1 MEAVAL
7 YENLSQIESDKEG
20 YDMIKVEKIN
30 KYFNRNKRN
39 EIHAINNTTLTF
51 EDTGLVCILGE
62 SGSGKTTLLN
72 VIGGLESFDGGNI
85 TVDEDQIEKYSSAK
99 MDKLR
104 NRKYGYIFQNYYL
117 LSEYTVEYNIRI
129 ALKCFHMT
137 EAEIEERVNYV
148 LDSVGMR
155 RYKKRLVSELSGG
168 QRQRVA
174 IARALAKTPD
184 VIFADEPTGN
194 LDENNTLRIM
204 SILRKI
210 SKDCLVI
217 LVTHEQRIA
226 EFFADR
232 IIKVKDGSVVEDSIN
247 KKSSSY
253 VNKNDTNIYLKEYE
267 KKELTVGDSHFN
279 IYSDGLIQPININ
292 IVFRDGKVYIDADG
306 PSSIEYITDESE
318 TAFVDD
324 VKPQINMDDIDQFEF
339 TLEKVQPNGTN
350 KLSFAEVFSMAIYNI
365 RSTGKK
371 QMFMYVVFAM
381 SSILMLLSISDFYR
395 VSTIKP
401 YEVAQTDSHYVL
413 VECEE
418 TRIAKKAYSDFCESS
433 GIDAKI
439 YGSTLK
445 GLTITNHNYAQ
456 IKNVKQSLKDFSYVD
471 IKYLDEEQLLYGRMP
486 ESENEI
492 VVDKAVLDG
501 VINGDTVLATLST
514 DIKDY
519 LNVPA
524 TNKGG
529 ANQLYI
535 CGISDNHEMSIYI
548 DESYISWQGQSDED
562 YYNMR
567 KFLLYTEEPEAVASY
582 FTELNK
588 QYKAQYGDEYVN
600 MEPVV
605 KATYQYGQAID
616 AYKKDMQEDI
626 GLRTIIT
633 GIVVTLAMVVLF
645 FTMKANSI
653 RRTEELVVYR
663 LIGITPANI
672 MMSYVIEICII
683 TAYTQII
690 PMAVAVAVCKYLSGV
705 IDIDI
710 LSLCPWNYML
720 ALVVGIFVANIL
732 VSLLSVIGIIKR
744 PPARLAAKN

>member
-1 MEAVAL
+1 
-7 YENLSQIESDKEG
+7 
-20 YDMIKVEKIN
+20 
-30 KYFNRNKRN
+30 
-39 EIHAINNTTLTF
+39 
-51 EDTGLVCILGE
+51 
-62 SGSGKTTLLN
+62 
-72 VIGGLESFDGGNI
+72 
-85 TVDEDQIEKYSSAK
+85 
-99 MDKLR
+99 
-104 NRKYGYIFQNYYL
+104 
-117 LSEYTVEYNIRI
+117 
-129 ALKCFHMT
+129 
-137 EAEIEERVNYV
+137 
-148 LDSVGMR
+148 
-155 RYKKRLVSELSGG
+155 
-168 QRQRVA
+168 
-174 IARALAKTPD
+174 
-184 VIFADEPTGN
+184 
-194 LDENNTLRIM
+194 
-204 SILRKI
+204 
-210 SKDCLVI
+210 
-217 LVTHEQRIA
+217 
-226 EFFADR
+226 
-232 IIKVKDGSVVEDSIN
+232 
-247 KKSSSY
+247 
-253 VNKNDTNIYLKEYE
+253 
-267 KKELTVGDSHFN
+267 
-279 IYSDGLIQPININ
+279 
-292 IVFRDGKVYIDADG
+292 
-306 PSSIEYITDESE
+306 
-318 TAFVDD
+318 
-324 VKPQINMDDIDQFEF
+324 
-339 TLEKVQPNGTN
+339 
-350 KLSFAEVFSMAIYNI
+350 
-365 RSTGKK
+365 
-371 QMFMYVVFAM
+371 
-381 SSILMLLSISDFYR
+381 
-395 VSTIKP
+395 
-401 YEVAQTDSHYVL
+401 
-413 VECEE
+413 
-418 TRIAKKAYSDFCESS
+418 
-433 GIDAKI
+433 
-439 YGSTLK
+439 
-445 GLTITNHNYAQ
+445 
-456 IKNVKQSLKDFSYVD
+456 
-471 IKYLDEEQLLYGRMP
+471 MP

-616 AYKKDMQEDI
+616 AYKKDMQDDI

>member
-1 MEAVAL
+1 MGAVAL
-7 YENLSQIESDKEG
+7 YGNLSEIGSDKEG
-20 YDMIKVEKIN
+20 YDMIKVEKLN

-72 VIGGLESFDGGNI
+72 VMGGLDSFDGGNI
-85 TVDEDQIEKYSSAK
+85 VVDEDRIEKYSSAK

-117 LSEYTVEYNIRI
+117 LSEYTVEYNIEI

-137 EAEIEERVNYV
+137 ETEIEERVNYV

-204 SILRKI
+204 SILKKI

-232 IIKVKDGSVVEDSIN
+232 IIKVKDGSVVEDNIN
-247 KKSSSY
+247 KERVSY
-253 VNKNDTNIYLKEYE
+253 VNNNDTNIYLKEYE
-267 KKELTVGDSHFN
+267 KKEYNIGDTRFN
-279 IYSDGLIQPININ
+279 IYSDGLTQPININ
-292 IVFRDGKVYIDADG
+292 IVFSDGKVYIDADG
-306 PSSIEYITDESE
+306 VSNVEYITDESE
-318 TAFVDD
+318 RLLVDD
-324 VKPQINMDDIDQFEF
+324 VKPQIRLDNVEQFQFE
-339 TLEKVQPNGTN
+339 LEKLQPKGNN
-350 KLSFAEVFSMAIYNI
+350 KLSIAELFSLAKYNI
-365 RSTGKK
+365 RCAGKK
-371 QMFMYVVFAM
+371 QLFMYVVFAL
-381 SSILMLLSISDFYR
+381 SSVLMLLSISDFYR

-401 YEVAQTDSHYVL
+401 YEVVQSDSHYVL
-413 VECEE
+413 IECDV
-418 TRIAKKAYSDFCESS
+418 TSTAKKAYKDFCESS
-433 GIDAKI
+433 GIDADI

-456 IKNVKQSLKDFSYVD
+456 IKNVKQSLKGFSYVD
-471 IKYLDEEQLLYGRMP
+471 IKYLNEEQLLYGRMP
-486 ESENEI
+486 ENDNEI

-501 VINGDTVLATLST
+501 VLNGDTVLATLST

-567 KFLLYTEEPEAVASY
+567 KFLLYTEEPEAVLEY
-582 FTELNK
+582 FAELNE
-588 QYKAQYGDEYVN
+588 QYMIEYGEEYIN
-600 MEPVV
+600 MEPII
-605 KATYQYGQAID
+605 KATYQYGEAMDI
-616 AYKKDMQEDI
+616 YIKDMQDDI

-633 GIVVTLAMVVLF
+633 VIVVVLSMVVLS

-663 LIGITPANI
+663 LIGITPRNI
-672 MMSYVIEICII
+672 MMSYIIEICMI
-683 TAYTQII
+683 TVYTQII
-690 PMAVAVAVCKYLSGV
+690 TMTVAAVVCKYLSGV
-705 IDIDI
+705 INVNI
-710 LSLCPWNYML
+710 LSLCPWNYLL
-720 ALVVGIFVANIL
+720 ALVGGIFVMNIL
-732 VSLLSVIGIIKR
+732 VSLLSVISIIKL